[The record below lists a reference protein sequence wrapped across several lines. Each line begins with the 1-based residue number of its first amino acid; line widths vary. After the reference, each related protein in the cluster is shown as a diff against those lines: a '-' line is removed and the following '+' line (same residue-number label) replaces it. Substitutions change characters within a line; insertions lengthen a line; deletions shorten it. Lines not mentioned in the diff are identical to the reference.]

1 MSGLAQFVTWSGSG
15 NNRTRHLD
23 LMKIALEF
31 TFPEQSSRLARNEAH
46 VRLVC
51 SIWYACCHLIYLAVI
66 GILVAVVTNR
76 WADPYS
82 VPYPAALL
90 VPVLSLIVLI
100 WIKRSI
106 EQSLHLMR
114 IREIVFVFAHFRC
127 ATDMAPKIM
136 RVFAAGLLE
145 MEGGDG
151 RLVGQGTPKPTTV
164 DGSSG
169 LRRVVD
175 RPSRAEAQHH
185 RDRREGYIPQ
195 LALEHGGR

>member
-1 MSGLAQFVTWSGSG
+1 MDWLSLLLGLDLG

-66 GILVAVVTNR
+66 GILVAVVTN
-76 WADPYS
+76 S
-82 VPYPAALL
+82 VGRSVFSPLSGCLVGACFISDRTNMDKTKHRTIAA
-90 VPVLSLIVLI
+90 SYENSGN
-100 WIKRSI
+100 RF
-106 EQSLHLMR
+106 R
-114 IREIVFVFAHFRC
+114 IC
-127 ATDMAPKIM
+127 AFSVCDSMAPKIM

-185 RDRREGYIPQ
+185 RDRREGHIPQ